1 MKNYYVYILQ
11 CGDGTLYTGYTG
23 DVPRRVALHNR
34 GKGAKYTRSRL
45 PAVLAYQEAL
55 PDKSAAMKREA
66 AIKKLTRPEK
76 LALISK
82 KEPFGLTKGQVEG
95 NFYGLE
101 ALIQN
106 QTPLVDSF
114 RTPNEDEIGLDSVDL
129 TWNLMME

>member
-1 MKNYYVYILQ
+1 MGKCIL
-11 CGDGTLYTGYTG
+11 T
-23 DVPRRVALHNR
+23 
-34 GKGAKYTRSRL
+34 K
-45 PAVLAYQEAL
+45 
-55 PDKSAAMKREA
+55 A